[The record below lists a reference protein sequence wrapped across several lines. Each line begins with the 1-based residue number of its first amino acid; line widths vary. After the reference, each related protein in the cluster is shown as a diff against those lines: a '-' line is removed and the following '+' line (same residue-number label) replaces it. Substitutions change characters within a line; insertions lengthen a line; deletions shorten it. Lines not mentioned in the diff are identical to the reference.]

1 MTSILTSRT
10 IHYAAQISTG
20 LMSAGKTVTSQTAR
34 IQDVAFVKG
43 LEDVFLAAS
52 ALTIFGLIP
61 ALFLKKASK
70 APEEKVMDTD
80 SIGLDM

>member
-1 MTSILTSRT
+1 
-10 IHYAAQISTG
+10 
-20 LMSAGKTVTSQTAR
+20 MSAGKTVTSQTAR